1 MNEPAIFFTPEGV
14 KDVKEAMKAFIDK
27 EETVQDVWAIRAQV
41 TGLANNA
48 GEPRWPTMATSIRPS
63 SGTVMFDTMEGK
75 AICSI
80 CLSLG
85 FIYII

>member
-1 MNEPAIFFTPEGV
+1 MSERNPAAAAAWATQNAIETPMASEPIAAAESLPQCP
-14 KDVKEAMKAFIDK
+14 AMAVEMMPI
-27 EETVQDVWAIRAQV
+27 
-41 TGLANNA
+41 
-48 GEPRWPTMATSIRPS
+48 

>member
-1 MNEPAIFFTPEGV
+1 MAE
-14 KDVKEAMKAFIDK
+14 
-27 EETVQDVWAIRAQV
+27 
-41 TGLANNA
+41 
-48 GEPRWPTMATSIRPS
+48 MATSIRPS